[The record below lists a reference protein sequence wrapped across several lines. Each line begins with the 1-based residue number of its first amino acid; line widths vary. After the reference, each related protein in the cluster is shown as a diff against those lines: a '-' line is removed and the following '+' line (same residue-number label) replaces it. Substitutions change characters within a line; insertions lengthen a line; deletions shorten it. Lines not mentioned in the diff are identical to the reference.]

1 MASVVSICNRALA
14 ILGAKTIVSLDDSL
28 VEAEV
33 MKAIYDDARDSVL
46 REAKPACA
54 TFRTTLA
61 KIAEAPSFGYSSQ
74 FQLPVS
80 PYCLAVLNT
89 KEGVDYIVEDRKI
102 LTDASTCNIQFV
114 GRITDAGVF
123 DAATS
128 YAISMRCA
136 AEASYALSQNRA
148 LTQDMWALAEDAL
161 MKAQNADAMERGS
174 DPITVQAFSS
184 ARS

>member
-46 REAKPACA
+46 REAKPVCA
-54 TFRTTLA
+54 IFRATLA
-61 KIAEAPSFGYSSQ
+61 KLSEAPSFEFANQY
-74 FQLPVS
+74 QLPVS
-80 PYCLAVLNT
+80 PYCLAVLKT
-89 KEGVDYIVEDRKI
+89 KESDDYIVEDRKI
-102 LTDASTCNIQFV
+102 LTDAGTCSIQYV
-114 GRITDAGVF
+114 GRVIDTGVF

-161 MKAQNADAMERGS
+161 MKTQNADAMERGS
-174 DPITVQAFSS
+174 DPITVTSFSS
-184 ARS
+184 ARA